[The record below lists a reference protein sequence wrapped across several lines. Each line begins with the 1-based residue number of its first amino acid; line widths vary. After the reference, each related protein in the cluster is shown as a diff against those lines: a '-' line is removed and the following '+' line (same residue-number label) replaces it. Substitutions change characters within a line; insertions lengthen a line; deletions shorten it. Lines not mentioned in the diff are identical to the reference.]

1 MGDTIYLARMGARYG
16 FVNGCSTLAPILSL
30 VMNVLGSQRVAGQ
43 RWHNPASPDVLRAL
57 PWEFGDG
64 DMFLSS
70 TPSRT
75 TSPTLGPQESTRSLG
90 PPWTDKLPSGPAEFH
105 ASSRPGTANSIS
117 AGMARSAS
125 SPETPALSPEPPVEL
140 PAYLIAKPSTL
151 PSVFVRDSPEYLRS
165 QAEIAATLGSS
176 ETIKRS
182 SRIGSAISTSP
193 TSPSNNGR
201 RGARQSQLIQP
212 QGSPHRQATLLT
224 ARGRTDVLDVAETG
238 TTTSGAAASSSSRR
252 ESFASPPVPAGGSS
266 GGVLAPSRAK
276 STPEF
281 ASRVR
286 FKLDDEIPPALPAT
300 VRVRGSSNSG
310 AASSSRGVP
319 PSSYS
324 LPSDRRNSHR
334 KSGSNGPPVLPPL
347 DIPST
352 SSLASAAEDI
362 ISSASAAVKHQVE
375 EGRRQRQGS
384 VAGTSTSSRMAEM
397 PPLMEKP
404 AKQSS
409 KRRLRNMDSAAMIE
423 HAIAKNQRKKNPQ

>member
-1 MGDTIYLARMGARYG
+1 MDDTIYLARMGARYG

-64 DMFLSS
+64 DMFLS
-70 TPSRT
+70 TLSRT
-75 TSPTLGPQESTRSLG
+75 MSPTLGSQESTRSLG
-90 PPWTDKLPSGPAEFH
+90 PPWANKLPSGPAEFH
-105 ASSRPGTANSIS
+105 ASLRPGTANSIS

-182 SRIGSAISTSP
+182 SRIGSAISISP

-224 ARGRTDVLDVAETG
+224 ARGRRDVLDVAETG
-238 TTTSGAAASSSSRR
+238 TTTSGAATSSSSQR

-300 VRVRGSSNSG
+300 VRVRGSSSSG
-310 AASSSRGVP
+310 AASSSKGVP
-319 PSSYS
+319 PSSYL
-324 LPSDRRNSHR
+324 LPSERRNDHR
-334 KSGSNGPPVLPPL
+334 KSGSNGPLVLPPL
-347 DIPST
+347 NIPST

-362 ISSASAAVKHQVE
+362 SSASAAVKHQVE
-375 EGRRQRQGS
+375 ERRRQRQGS

-397 PPLMEKP
+397 PPLMDKP
-404 AKQSS
+404 TKQSS
-409 KRRLRNMDSAAMIE
+409 KRRLRNIDSVAMIE
-423 HAIAKNQRKKNPQ
+423 HAIAKNRKNPQ